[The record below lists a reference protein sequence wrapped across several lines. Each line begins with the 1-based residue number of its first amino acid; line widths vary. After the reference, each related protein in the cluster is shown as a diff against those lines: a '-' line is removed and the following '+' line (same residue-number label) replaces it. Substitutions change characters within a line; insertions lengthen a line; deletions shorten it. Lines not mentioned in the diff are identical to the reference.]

1 MPIEGTNI
9 ICHIKELESMVEI
22 LCPHCEGEI
31 ELDDDASGE
40 FECPLC
46 DGEFEWNMDGDDS
59 YQDSNYPNDAII
71 TTDFREMSAVPK
83 VAGIAFCVWMV
94 LVIGMGLM
102 AMIGGLMLNSAE
114 SSLGTG
120 TSFGAIFVLISIV
133 ILGIGGTG
141 MVFGIRVAKDED
153 FMSLI
158 VITIISGV
166 LLLFNIFGFEDA
178 ADIPMII
185 IAAGF
190 VIGNMCCIFVPI
202 LKAQFTGVLVT
213 RDGNAPRKSMANEF
227 DKTKPIHPF
236 EWVGHALSVVSLI
249 VIIICLTSSSLYT
262 VTVTEEIFGDEGSE
276 IDIVMGMKEPNL
288 GLFSPFL
295 YYDGTYGEMVDEIE
309 YDYEFYCVQNSDSDC
324 TEFEEVLDYWKG
336 WRTSTLILKIIV
348 IVSLVVAIVGIISRI
363 AALLANFGAINFPDK
378 GYILNDNV
386 RKFSPFI
393 SSILMFIGII
403 LFMIMQPGTGP
414 DGFWGDDVDGSFGFI
429 IWFVLI
435 YSIIV
440 PIVSKFEVDFS

>member
-1 MPIEGTNI
+1 MPIDGTNI
-9 ICHIKELESMVEI
+9 ICHIKELEHMVEI

-46 DGEFEWNMDGDDS
+46 GGEFEWNMDGDDS
-59 YQDSNYPNDAII
+59 HDAEEYSDDLII
-71 TTDFREMSAVPK
+71 TTDFREMPAVPK

-133 ILGIGGTG
+133 ILGIGGAG
-141 MVFGIRVAKDED
+141 MVFGIKVAKDED
-153 FMSLI
+153 FMSLVI
-158 VITIISGV
+158 ITIISGV

-178 ADIPMII
+178 GDIPMLI
-185 IAAGF
+185 IASGF

-213 RDGNAPRKSMANEF
+213 RDGSIPRKSMANEF
-227 DKTKPIHPF
+227 DKTKSIHPF
-236 EWVGHALSVVSLI
+236 EWVGHALSIVSLI

-262 VTVTEEIFGDEGSE
+262 VTVTEEIFDDDGSE
-276 IDIVMGMKEPNL
+276 LDIVMGMGEPNL
-288 GLFSPFL
+288 GLFSLF
-295 YYDGTYGEMVDEIE
+295 YYGGTYGEMVDDIE
-309 YDYEFYCVQNSDSDC
+309 SDYDILCIQNSDSDC
-324 TEFEEVLDYWKG
+324 TYLEETLDYWKS

-378 GYILNDNV
+378 GYMLNDNI
-386 RKFSPFI
+386 RKFSPFV

-414 DGFWGDDVDGSFGFI
+414 DGFWGDDVNGSFGFI

-435 YSIIV
+435 YSIVV
-440 PIVSKFEVDFS
+440 PIVSKFEVDLS

>member
-1 MPIEGTNI
+1 MPIDGTNI
-9 ICHIKELESMVEI
+9 ICHIKEFESMVEI

-46 DGEFEWNMDGDDS
+46 GGEFEWNMDGDDS
-59 YQDSNYPNDAII
+59 SEANTYPNDAII

-120 TSFGAIFVLISIV
+120 TSYGAIFVLISIV

-213 RDGNAPRKSMANEF
+213 RDGSVPRKSMANEF

-236 EWVGHALSVVSLI
+236 EWVGHALSIASLI

-262 VTVTEEIFGDEGSE
+262 VTTTEEDFDGSDFSIE
-276 IDIVMGMKEPNL
+276 IVMGMGEPNF
-288 GLFSPFL
+288 GVFSMFL
-295 YYDGTYGEMVDEIE
+295 DTGSYGEIVSQMES
-309 YDYEFYCVQNSDSDC
+309 DYELDCVQDSRSYCSDL
-324 TEFEEVLDYWKG
+324 EEELDYWKG

-378 GYILNDNV
+378 GYMLNDNI
-386 RKFSPFI
+386 RKFSPFV

>member
-1 MPIEGTNI
+1 MPIDGTNI

-46 DGEFEWNMDGDDS
+46 GGEFEWNMDGDDS
-59 YQDSNYPNDAII
+59 SEANTYPNDAII

-120 TSFGAIFVLISIV
+120 TSYGAIFVLISIV

-213 RDGNAPRKSMANEF
+213 RDGSVPRKSMANEF

-236 EWVGHALSVVSLI
+236 EWVGHALSIASLI

-262 VTVTEEIFGDEGSE
+262 VTTTEEDFDGSDFSIE
-276 IDIVMGMKEPNL
+276 IVMGMGEPNF
-288 GLFSPFL
+288 GVFSMFL
-295 YYDGTYGEMVDEIE
+295 DTGSYGEIVSQMES
-309 YDYEFYCVQNSDSDC
+309 DYELDCVQDSRSYCSDL
-324 TEFEEVLDYWKG
+324 EEELDYWKG

-378 GYILNDNV
+378 GYMLNDNI
-386 RKFSPFI
+386 RKFSPFV

>member
-1 MPIEGTNI
+1 MPIDGTKI

-46 DGEFEWNMDGDDS
+46 GGEFEWNMDGDDS
-59 YQDSNYPNDAII
+59 SEANTYPNDAII

-120 TSFGAIFVLISIV
+120 TSYGAIFVLISIV

-213 RDGNAPRKSMANEF
+213 RDGSVPRKSMANEF

-236 EWVGHALSVVSLI
+236 EWVGHALSIASLI

-262 VTVTEEIFGDEGSE
+262 VTTTEEDFDGSDFSIE
-276 IDIVMGMKEPNL
+276 IVMGMGEPNF
-288 GLFSPFL
+288 GVFSMFL
-295 YYDGTYGEMVDEIE
+295 DTGSYGEIVSQMES
-309 YDYEFYCVQNSDSDC
+309 DYELDCVQDSRSYCSDL
-324 TEFEEVLDYWKG
+324 EEELDYWKG

-378 GYILNDNV
+378 GYMLNDNI
-386 RKFSPFI
+386 RKFSPFV

>member
-1 MPIEGTNI
+1 MPIDGTKI

-46 DGEFEWNMDGDDS
+46 GGEFEWNMDGDDS
-59 YQDSNYPNDAII
+59 YEASTYPNDAII

-213 RDGNAPRKSMANEF
+213 RDGSVPRKSMANEF

-236 EWVGHALSVVSLI
+236 EWVGHALSIASLI

-262 VTVTEEIFGDEGSE
+262 VTTTEEDFDGSDFSIE
-276 IDIVMGMKEPNL
+276 IVMGMGEPNF
-288 GLFSPFL
+288 GVFSMFL
-295 YYDGTYGEMVDEIE
+295 DTGSYGEIVSQMES
-309 YDYEFYCVQNSDSDC
+309 DYELDCVQDSRSYCSDL
-324 TEFEEVLDYWKG
+324 EEELDYWKG

-363 AALLANFGAINFPDK
+363 AALLANFGAVNFPDK
-378 GYILNDNV
+378 GYILNDNI
-386 RKFSPFI
+386 RKFSPFV

-414 DGFWGDDVDGSFGFI
+414 DGFWGENVDGSFGFI
-429 IWFVLI
+429 IWFVLL

>member
-1 MPIEGTNI
+1 MPHPI
-9 ICHIKELESMVEI
+9 IGSMVEI

-46 DGEFEWNMDGDDS
+46 GGEFEWNMDGDES
-59 YQDSNYPNDAII
+59 YESGDYSDDLII
-71 TTDFREMSAVPK
+71 TTDFREMPAVPK

-120 TSFGAIFVLISIV
+120 TSFGAIFILISIV
-133 ILGIGGTG
+133 ILGIGGAG
-141 MVFGIRVAKDED
+141 MVFGIKVAKDED

-158 VITIISGV
+158 IITIISGV

-178 ADIPMII
+178 GDIPMLIV
-185 IAAGF
+185 ASGF

-213 RDGNAPRKSMANEF
+213 RDASVPRKSMANEF

-236 EWVGHALSVVSLI
+236 EWVGHALSIVSLI

-262 VTVTEEIFGDEGSE
+262 VTVTEEIFDGDGSDL
-276 IDIVMGMKEPNL
+276 DIVMGMGEPNL
-288 GLFSPFL
+288 GLFSLF
-295 YYDGTYGEMVDEIE
+295 YYGGTYGEMVDDIE
-309 YDYEFYCVQNSDSDC
+309 SDYDILCIQNSDSDC
-324 TEFEEVLDYWKG
+324 TYLEETLDYWKS

-348 IVSLVVAIVGIISRI
+348 IVSLIVAIVGIISRI

-378 GYILNDNV
+378 GYMLNDNI

-414 DGFWGDDVDGSFGFI
+414 DGFWGDDVNGSFGFI

>member
-1 MPIEGTNI
+1 MPIDGTNI
-9 ICHIKELESMVEI
+9 ICHIKGFEDMVEI

-46 DGEFEWNMDGDDS
+46 GGEFEWNIDGDDS
-59 YQDSNYPNDAII
+59 YEASTYPNDAII

-213 RDGNAPRKSMANEF
+213 RDGSVPRKSMANEF

-236 EWVGHALSVVSLI
+236 EWVGHALSIASLI

-262 VTVTEEIFGDEGSE
+262 VTTTEEDFDGSDFSIE
-276 IDIVMGMKEPNL
+276 IVMGMGEPNF
-288 GLFSPFL
+288 GLISMFFET
-295 YYDGTYGEMVDEIE
+295 GTYGEIVD
-309 YDYEFYCVQNSDSDC
+309 DYESDYDRFCVQNSNQGC
-324 TEFEEVLDYWKG
+324 TELEEELDYWKS

-348 IVSLVVAIVGIISRI
+348 IISLVVAIVGIISRI

-378 GYILNDNV
+378 GYMLNDNI
-386 RKFSPFI
+386 RKFSPFV

>member
-1 MPIEGTNI
+1 MPIDGTKI
-9 ICHIKELESMVEI
+9 ICHIKVFKYMVEI

-46 DGEFEWNMDGDDS
+46 GGEFEWNIDGDDS
-59 YQDSNYPNDAII
+59 YDASTYPNDVII

-141 MVFGIRVAKDED
+141 MVFGIKVAKDED

-213 RDGNAPRKSMANEF
+213 RDISVPRKSMANEF

-236 EWVGHALSVVSLI
+236 EWVGHALSIASLI

-262 VTVTEEIFGDEGSE
+262 VTTTEEDFDGSFSIE
-276 IDIVMGMKEPNL
+276 IVMGMGEPNF
-288 GLFSPFL
+288 GVFSMFL
-295 YYDGTYGEMVDEIE
+295 DTGSYGEIVSQMES
-309 YDYEFYCVQNSDSDC
+309 DYELDCVQDSRSYCSDL
-324 TEFEEVLDYWKG
+324 EEELDYWKG

-378 GYILNDNV
+378 GYMLNDNI

>member
-1 MPIEGTNI
+1 MPIDGTNI
-9 ICHIKELESMVEI
+9 ICHINDLENMVEI

-46 DGEFEWNMDGDDS
+46 GGEFEWNMDGDDS
-59 YQDSNYPNDAII
+59 YEASTYPNDAII

-213 RDGNAPRKSMANEF
+213 RDSSVPRKSMANEF

-236 EWVGHALSVVSLI
+236 EWVGHALSIASLI

-262 VTVTEEIFGDEGSE
+262 VTTMRKTLMEVIFQ
-276 IDIVMGMKEPNL
+276 L
-288 GLFSPFL
+288 
-295 YYDGTYGEMVDEIE
+295 
-309 YDYEFYCVQNSDSDC
+309 
-324 TEFEEVLDYWKG
+324 
-336 WRTSTLILKIIV
+336 R
-348 IVSLVVAIVGIISRI
+348 
-363 AALLANFGAINFPDK
+363 
-378 GYILNDNV
+378 
-386 RKFSPFI
+386 
-393 SSILMFIGII
+393 
-403 LFMIMQPGTGP
+403 
-414 DGFWGDDVDGSFGFI
+414 
-429 IWFVLI
+429 
-435 YSIIV
+435 
-440 PIVSKFEVDFS
+440 

>member
-1 MPIEGTNI
+1 
-9 ICHIKELESMVEI
+9 MVEI

-46 DGEFEWNMDGDDS
+46 DGEFEWNMDDDDS
-59 YQDSNYPNDAII
+59 YEDSNYPSDAII

-141 MVFGIRVAKDED
+141 MVFGIKVAKDED

-190 VIGNMCCIFVPI
+190 LIGNMCCIFVPI

-213 RDGNAPRKSMANEF
+213 RDSSVPRKSMANEF

-236 EWVGHALSVVSLI
+236 EWVGHALSIASLI

-262 VTVTEEIFGDEGSE
+262 VTTTEEDFDGSFSIE
-276 IDIVMGMKEPNL
+276 IVMGMGEPNF
-288 GLFSPFL
+288 GVFSMFL
-295 YYDGTYGEMVDEIE
+295 DTGSYGEIVSQMES
-309 YDYEFYCVQNSDSDC
+309 DYELDCVQDSRSYCSDL
-324 TEFEEVLDYWKG
+324 EEELDYWKG

-378 GYILNDNV
+378 GYMLNDNI

>member
-1 MPIEGTNI
+1 MPIDGTNI

-46 DGEFEWNMDGDDS
+46 GGEFEWNMDGDDS
-59 YQDSNYPNDAII
+59 SEANTYPNDAII

-213 RDGNAPRKSMANEF
+213 RDGSVPRKSMANEF

-236 EWVGHALSVVSLI
+236 EWVGHALSIASLI

-262 VTVTEEIFGDEGSE
+262 VTTTEEDFDGSDFSIE
-276 IDIVMGMKEPNL
+276 IVMGMGEPNF
-288 GLFSPFL
+288 GVFSMFL
-295 YYDGTYGEMVDEIE
+295 DTGSYGEIVSQMES
-309 YDYEFYCVQNSDSDC
+309 DYELDCVQDSRSYCSDL
-324 TEFEEVLDYWKG
+324 EEELDYWKG

-378 GYILNDNV
+378 GYMLNDNI
-386 RKFSPFI
+386 RKFSPFV

-414 DGFWGDDVDGSFGFI
+414 DGFWGDDVDGGFGFI

>member
-1 MPIEGTNI
+1 MPIDGTKI

-46 DGEFEWNMDGDDS
+46 GGEFEWNMDGDDS
-59 YQDSNYPNDAII
+59 SEANTYPNDAII

-213 RDGNAPRKSMANEF
+213 RDGSVPRKSMANEF

-236 EWVGHALSVVSLI
+236 EWVGHALSIASLI

-262 VTVTEEIFGDEGSE
+262 VTTTEEDFDGSDFSIE
-276 IDIVMGMKEPNL
+276 IVMGMGEPNF
-288 GLFSPFL
+288 GVFSMFL
-295 YYDGTYGEMVDEIE
+295 DTGSYGEIVSQMES
-309 YDYEFYCVQNSDSDC
+309 DYELDCVQDSRSYCSDL
-324 TEFEEVLDYWKG
+324 EEELDYWKG

-378 GYILNDNV
+378 GYMLNDNI
-386 RKFSPFI
+386 RKFSPFV

>member
-1 MPIEGTNI
+1 
-9 ICHIKELESMVEI
+9 MVEI
-22 LCPHCEGEI
+22 LCPHCDGEI

-46 DGEFEWNMDGDDS
+46 DGEFEWNMDGESYESGNYSDDV
-59 YQDSNYPNDAII
+59 II
-71 TTDFREMSAVPK
+71 TTDFREMPAVPK

-102 AMIGGLMLNSAE
+102 AMIGGIMLNSAE

-120 TSFGAIFVLISIV
+120 TSFGAIFIIISIV
-133 ILGIGGTG
+133 ILGIGGAG
-141 MVFGIRVAKDED
+141 MVFGIKVAKDED

-158 VITIISGV
+158 IITIISGV
-166 LLLFNIFGFEDA
+166 LFLFNIFGFEDA
-178 ADIPMII
+178 ADIPMLI

-202 LKAQFTGVLVT
+202 LKAQFTGVLISKEG
-213 RDGNAPRKSMANEF
+213 RAPRKPMANEF

-236 EWVGHALSVVSLI
+236 EWVGHALSIVSLI

-262 VTVTEEIFGDEGSE
+262 VTITEEIFEGSDSSIE
-276 IDIVMGMKEPNL
+276 IIMGMGEPNF
-288 GLFSPFL
+288 GVFSLFLDTAS
-295 YYDGTYGEMVDEIE
+295 YGEIVSQMESE
-309 YDYEFYCVQNSDSDC
+309 YELDCVQDSSSYCSDL
-324 TEFEEVLDYWKG
+324 EEELDYWKG

-363 AALLANFGAINFPDK
+363 AALLANFGAIEFPDK
-378 GYILNDNV
+378 GYILNDNI

-414 DGFWGDDVDGSFGFI
+414 DGFWGNDVDGSFGFI
-429 IWFVLI
+429 IWLVLI

>member
-1 MPIEGTNI
+1 MPIDGTKI
-9 ICHIKELESMVEI
+9 ICHIKELEHMVEI

-46 DGEFEWNMDGDDS
+46 GGEFEWNMDGDDS
-59 YQDSNYPNDAII
+59 YDAEDYSDDLII
-71 TTDFREMSAVPK
+71 TTDFREMPAVPK

-133 ILGIGGTG
+133 ILGIGGAG
-141 MVFGIRVAKDED
+141 MVFGIKVAKDED

-158 VITIISGV
+158 IITIISGV

-178 ADIPMII
+178 GDIPMLI
-185 IAAGF
+185 IASGF

-213 RDGNAPRKSMANEF
+213 RDGSVPRKSMANEF
-227 DKTKPIHPF
+227 DKTKSIHPF
-236 EWVGHALSVVSLI
+236 EWVGHALSIVSLI

-262 VTVTEEIFGDEGSE
+262 VTITDEGFEGSE
-276 IDIVMGMKEPNL
+276 FSMDIVMGMGKPDFGL
-288 GLFSPFL
+288 GMFFDTGS
-295 YYDGTYGEMVDEIE
+295 YSDIVSQMES
-309 YDYEFYCVQNSDSDC
+309 DYELECLQDSSSYCSDL
-324 TEFEEVLDYWKG
+324 EEMLDYWKG
-336 WRTSTLILKIIV
+336 WRTSTLILKILV

-378 GYILNDNV
+378 GYMLNDNI

-414 DGFWGDDVDGSFGFI
+414 DGFWDSDDASGSFGFI

-440 PIVSKFEVDFS
+440 PIVSKFEVDLS

>member
-1 MPIEGTNI
+1 MPIDGTNI
-9 ICHIKELESMVEI
+9 ICHIKRFGRMVEI

-46 DGEFEWNMDGDDS
+46 GGEFEWNMDGDDS
-59 YQDSNYPNDAII
+59 YEANTYSDDVII
-71 TTDFREMSAVPK
+71 TTEFREMSAVPK

-114 SSLGTG
+114 SELGTG

-133 ILGIGGTG
+133 VLVIGGAG
-141 MVFGIRVAKDED
+141 MVFGIKVAKDED

-178 ADIPMII
+178 ADIPMLI
-185 IAAGF
+185 IASGF

-213 RDGNAPRKSMANEF
+213 RDSSVPRKSMANEF

-236 EWVGHALSVVSLI
+236 EWVGHALSIASLI

-262 VTVTEEIFGDEGSE
+262 VTITEEIFEGSDSSIE
-276 IDIVMGMKEPNL
+276 IIMGMGEPNF
-288 GLFSPFL
+288 GVFSMFL
-295 YYDGTYGEMVDEIE
+295 DTGSYGEIVSQMES
-309 YDYEFYCVQNSDSDC
+309 DYELDCVQDSSSYCSDL
-324 TEFEEVLDYWKG
+324 EEELDYWKG

-348 IVSLVVAIVGIISRI
+348 IISLVVAIVGIISRI

-378 GYILNDNV
+378 GYILNDNI
-386 RKFSPFI
+386 RKFSPFV

-414 DGFWGDDVDGSFGFI
+414 DGFWGEDVDGSFGFV
-429 IWFVLI
+429 IWFVLL

>member
-1 MPIEGTNI
+1 MPIDGTNI
-9 ICHIKELESMVEI
+9 ICHIKEFAYMVEI

-46 DGEFEWNMDGDDS
+46 GGEFEWNMDGDDS
-59 YQDSNYPNDAII
+59 YEASTYPNDAII

-102 AMIGGLMLNSAE
+102 AMISGLMLNSAE

-120 TSFGAIFVLISIV
+120 TSFGAVFILISIV
-133 ILGIGGTG
+133 ILVIGGTG
-141 MVFGIRVAKDED
+141 MVFGIKVAKDED
-153 FMSLI
+153 FTSLI
-158 VITIISGV
+158 VITIISGI

-213 RDGNAPRKSMANEF
+213 RDGGTPRKSMANEF
-227 DKTKPIHPF
+227 DKTKPVHPF
-236 EWVGHALSVVSLI
+236 EWVGHGLSIVSLI
-249 VIIICLTSSSLYT
+249 IIIVCLTSSSLYT
-262 VTVTEEIFGDEGSE
+262 VTATEEDFDGSDLS
-276 IDIVMGMKEPNL
+276 IDLVMGMGEPNL
-288 GLFSPFL
+288 GFYGLF
-295 YYDGTYGEMVDEIE
+295 YYGGTYGEMVDEIE
-309 YDYEFYCVQNSDSDC
+309 SDYDRFCVQDSNEGC
-324 TEFEEVLDYWKG
+324 TDLEEELDYWKG

-348 IVSLVVAIVGIISRI
+348 IISLVVAIVGIISRI

-378 GYILNDNV
+378 GYILNDNI

-393 SSILMFIGII
+393 SSILMFIGIV

>member
-1 MPIEGTNI
+1 MPIDGTKI

-46 DGEFEWNMDGDDS
+46 GGEFEWNMDGDDS
-59 YQDSNYPNDAII
+59 SEANTYPNDAII

-94 LVIGMGLM
+94 FVIGMGLM

-120 TSFGAIFVLISIV
+120 TSYGAIFVLISIV

-213 RDGNAPRKSMANEF
+213 RDGSVPRKSMANEF

-236 EWVGHALSVVSLI
+236 EWVGHALSIASLI

-262 VTVTEEIFGDEGSE
+262 VTTTEEDFDGSDFSIE
-276 IDIVMGMKEPNL
+276 IVMGMGEPNF
-288 GLFSPFL
+288 GVFSMFL
-295 YYDGTYGEMVDEIE
+295 DTGSYGEIVSQMES
-309 YDYEFYCVQNSDSDC
+309 DYELDCVQDSRSYCSDL
-324 TEFEEVLDYWKG
+324 EEELDYWKG

-363 AALLANFGAINFPDK
+363 AALLSNFGAINFPDK
-378 GYILNDNV
+378 GYMLNDNI
-386 RKFSPFI
+386 RKFSPFV

-414 DGFWGDDVDGSFGFI
+414 DGFWGENVDGSFGFI
-429 IWFVLI
+429 IWFVLL